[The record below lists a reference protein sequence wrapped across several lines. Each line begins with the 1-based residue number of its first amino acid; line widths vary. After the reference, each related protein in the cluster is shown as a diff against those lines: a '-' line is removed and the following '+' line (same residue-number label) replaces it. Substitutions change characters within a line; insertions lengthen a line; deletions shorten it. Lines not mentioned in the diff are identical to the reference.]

1 MNAARLRQ
9 VALAGAVLTGAA
21 ALVVPAAAPAAAVV
35 GGDRADITKY
45 PWTVALTSS
54 DDVKNPQCAGTLIAP
69 NKVLTASHCVKQATV
84 DTVRVVGGREDLR
97 QTGKGTV
104 RKVAKLWI
112 HPKADTEG
120 NGATYAHDIAVLT
133 LNAPMRYRTLPLA
146 TPAQQKLY
154 EEGTPSRVLGWGS
167 TTGRENDD
175 RVPPLQTA
183 LIPNRGD
190 ESCVTAY
197 GSRRYDKRYTMCLG
211 YPAGGVNACEGD
223 SGGPV
228 VAGGRLVGVI
238 SGGGSC
244 TDRLYPGVAVKTASY
259 YALLQGRITGETAG
273 KADRET
279 AGQAAGET
287 AGQEGHSR

>member
-1 MNAARLRQ
+1 MNSAGIRQ
-9 VALAGAVLTGAA
+9 GALIGAVLTGAA
-21 ALVVPAAAPAAAVV
+21 LVVSTAPSAAAVV
-35 GGDRADITKY
+35 GGDRADITRY
-45 PWTVALTSS
+45 PWTVALTSA
-54 DDVKNPQCAGTLIAP
+54 DDVQTPECAGTLVAP
-69 NKVLTASHCVKQATV
+69 DKVLTASHCVKQATI

-97 QTGKGTV
+97 QTGRGTV

-120 NGATYAHDIAVLT
+120 SGATYAHDLAVLT
-133 LNAPMRYRTLPLA
+133 LNAPMKYRVLPLA

-154 EEGTPSRVLGWGS
+154 EEGAPNRVLGWGS
-167 TTGRENDD
+167 TTGRADDD

-190 ESCVTAY
+190 EQCVTAY
-197 GSRRYDKRYTMCLG
+197 GSRRYQKRYTMCLG
-211 YPAGGVNACEGD
+211 YPAGGVNACYGD

-228 VAGGRLVGVI
+228 VVDGRLVGVI

-259 YALLQGRITGETAG
+259 YALLESRITGQPATQTAG
-273 KADRET
+273 RT
-279 AGQAAGET
+279 AGPT
-287 AGQEGHSR
+287 AGQEGQSR